1 MQSGTVLGMG
11 KGFHCVDAVKG
22 HDLGEIICQACQR
35 AVRPPCRRG
44 SEVSTDVNLGCERS
58 P

>member
-1 MQSGTVLGMG
+1 MG

-44 SEVSTDVNLGCERS
+44 SGVTTDVNLGCERS